1 VNSSAAASILTN
13 GIVKSQK
20 LQKPDKG
27 RRIMKNVIVFLAPG
41 FEEVEALTVV
51 DYLRRIKSIRVD
63 MVAIGDSL
71 MVFGRHQIAVKADHH
86 IDDLQNLD
94 AYTAVVIPG
103 GMPGAAN
110 LRDDPRVI
118 KIVSDMAAAG
128 KVVAAICAGPI
139 VLAKAGII
147 AGKKLTSYPGFETD
161 LPDSIYQ
168 QDAVVRDG
176 NLITARGPGKAV
188 DFALELV
195 SVLAGA
201 NEVETLRKNILYD
214 K

>member
-1 VNSSAAASILTN
+1 MNTSF
-13 GIVKSQK
+13 
-20 LQKPDKG
+20 
-27 RRIMKNVIVFLAPG
+27 VFLANG

-51 DYLRRIKSIRVD
+51 DYLRRIKSIQVD

-71 MVFGRHQIAVKADHH
+71 MVSGSHQIVVKADHK
-86 IDDLQNLD
+86 IDELLNLD
-94 AYTAVVIPG
+94 GYAAVVIPG

-118 KIVSDMAAAG
+118 KIISDMAAAG

-168 QDAVVRDG
+168 QDGVVRDG
-176 NLITARGPGKAV
+176 NLITSRGPGKAV

-195 SVLAGA
+195 NVLAGEKEA
-201 NEVETLRKNILYD
+201 ETLYKNILYD

>member
-1 VNSSAAASILTN
+1 
-13 GIVKSQK
+13 
-20 LQKPDKG
+20 
-27 RRIMKNVIVFLAPG
+27 MMNVIVFLAAG

-71 MVFGRHQIAVKADHH
+71 MVSGSHQIAVKADHH

-94 AYTAVVIPG
+94 AYAAVVIPG

-118 KIVSDMAAAG
+118 KIVKDMAAAG
-128 KVVAAICAGPI
+128 KLVAAICAGPI
-139 VLAKAGII
+139 VLAKAELI
-147 AGKKLTSYPGFETD
+147 AGKKVTSYPGFEAD
-161 LPDSIYQ
+161 LGDSIYL

-176 NLITARGPGKAV
+176 NLITSRGPGKAV

-195 SVLAGA
+195 TVLAGA
-201 NEVETLRKNILYD
+201 KEAETLRKNILYD
-214 K
+214 KLT